1 MIDEEV
7 PDVKH
12 HRSLFRALS
21 ALLCL
26 VLCTQLTAC
35 GQKDTFSPASGKR
48 YDDSLITEAIS
59 KEGSFTDEHG
69 QEWDY
74 SYHIPQLA
82 DDTADAESINKAIMN
97 ILSGDAQATLSSSSV
112 TKMPE
117 THYADISWQS
127 HWNGSLLS
135 LSLHLT
141 GWASDIASYEVYH
154 YDFASGRRLTNAQ
167 LLDRFEIDV
176 DDFTAALRRAA
187 AQTFDSIYAPWN
199 TPGLS
204 SDSENFG
211 SMCIELASMR
221 AWTIAEGNYELDTL
235 PFYLDGDNSFTAFQP
250 VGSVAGANW
259 YYREMSG
266 QIVPNEWADGKAPR
280 SDYSFVSAVLTGE
293 GAAIRFTRQEDG
305 MFDSEEYRPYVG
317 FSYNTDYP
325 IAACYGEYQ
334 DIFVGTFGN
343 GMAPYVF
350 LLTKDGTVEYADI
363 FGGFDNGFLCS
374 GGPLYGLHD
383 IARFENGER
392 EGGYEEGYQ
401 TVYAVDQNGERYDLA
416 GRITPMANAM
426 PFPATGDWYA
436 EVRHGVDGGG
446 SYTSSFF
453 LSFSKNGFTSIEN
466 FMEDMEDLSIDYGGY
481 CTYLGMTEQGMIYL
495 FNLYN
500 SNDDVR
506 GGTFLLDFYNSEND
520 LLRII
525 PVSGV
530 NLFDAAEDGS
540 TTFVRAYG

>member
-35 GQKDTFSPASGKR
+35 GQKDTFSPASGER
-48 YDDSLITEAIS
+48 YDNSLITEVLS
-59 KEGSFTDEHG
+59 EEGTFTDEYD
-69 QEWDY
+69 QDWDY
-74 SYHIPQLA
+74 SYHIPQLEA
-82 DDTADAESINKAIMN
+82 DTPDAEKINAQIMAVY
-97 ILSGDAQATLSSSSV
+97 GDDVRSSLV
-112 TKMPE
+112 DAAVPKMPE
-117 THYADISWQS
+117 TYYESVSWQS
-127 HWNGSLLS
+127 HWNESLLS
-135 LSLHLT
+135 LSIKAQSWGGIMT
-141 GWASDIASYEVYH
+141 DYQVYH
-154 YDFASGRRLTNAQ
+154 FDFASGKQLTNTQ
-167 LLDRFEIDV
+167 LLDRFEIDE
-176 DDFTAALRRAA
+176 DGFTAALRRAA

-221 AWTIAEGNYELDTL
+221 AWTIAEGNYELDNL
-235 PFYLDGDNSFTAFQP
+235 RFYPEQDGSFTAFQP
-250 VGSVAGANW
+250 VGSLAGA
-259 YYREMSG
+259 G
-266 QIVPNEWADGKAPR
+266 QCCEELHVQPSAKERHSSAPQ
-280 SDYSFVSAVLTGE
+280 SEYAFVTAHLTDD
-293 GAAIRFTRQEDG
+293 GAAVRFTRHEDG

-350 LLTKDGTVEYADI
+350 LLTKGGTVEYADI

-426 PFPATGDWYA
+426 PFPVTGDWYA

-446 SYTSSFF
+446 SYTSSYF

-506 GGTFLLDFYNSEND
+506 NGTFLLDFYDSEND
-520 LLRII
+520 LLRVI

-530 NLFDAAEDGS
+530 NLFDAAEGGS
-540 TTFVRAYG
+540 TTFVRAYA

>member
-1 MIDEEV
+1 M
-7 PDVKH
+7 KH
-12 HRSLFRALS
+12 HRSFFRALS

-35 GQKDTFSPASGKR
+35 VQKDTFSPASGKR

-82 DDTADAESINKAIMN
+82 DDTADAESIDKAIMN
-97 ILSGDAQATLSSSSV
+97 ILSSDAQATLSSSSV

-167 LLDRFEIDV
+167 VLDRFDV
-176 DDFTAALRRAA
+176 SREDFIAALRCAA

-235 PFYLDGDNSFTAFQP
+235 LFYLDGDNSFTAFHP
-250 VGSVAGANW
+250 VGSVAGADW

-293 GAAIRFTRQEDG
+293 GAAVRFTRHEDG

-350 LLTKDGTVEYADI
+350 LLTKGGTVEYADI

-383 IARFENGER
+383 ITRFENGER

-426 PFPATGDWYA
+426 PFPVTGDWYA

-446 SYTSSFF
+446 SYTSSYF

-500 SNDDVR
+500 SNGDVR
-506 GGTFLLDFYNSEND
+506 GGTFLLDFYDSEND
-520 LLRII
+520 LLRVI

-530 NLFDAAEDGS
+530 NLFDAAEGGS

>member
-1 MIDEEV
+1 M
-7 PDVKH
+7 KQ
-12 HRSLFRALS
+12 HRIFFQALS

-48 YDDSLITEAIS
+48 YDNSLITEVLS
-59 KEGSFTDEHG
+59 EEGTFTDEYD
-69 QEWDY
+69 QDWDY
-74 SYHIPQLA
+74 SYHIPQLEA
-82 DDTADAESINKAIMN
+82 DTPDAEKINAQIMTVY
-97 ILSGDAQATLSSSSV
+97 GDDVRSSLV
-112 TKMPE
+112 DAAVPKMPE
-117 THYADISWQS
+117 TYYESVSWQS
-127 HWNGSLLS
+127 HWNESLLS
-135 LSLHLT
+135 LSIKAQSWGGIMT
-141 GWASDIASYEVYH
+141 DYQVYH
-154 YDFASGRRLTNAQ
+154 FDFASGKQLTNTQ
-167 LLDRFEIDV
+167 LLDRFEIDE
-176 DDFTAALRRAA
+176 DNFIAALRRAA
-187 AQTFDSIYAPWN
+187 AQSFDSIYAPWD

-204 SDSENFG
+204 PDSENFG

-221 AWTIAEGNYELDTL
+221 AWTIAEENYELDNL
-235 PFYLDGDNSFTAFQP
+235 RFYPEQDGSFTAFQP
-250 VGSVAGANW
+250 VGSLAGA
-259 YYREMSG
+259 G
-266 QIVPNEWADGKAPR
+266 QCCEELHVQPGAKERHSSAPQ
-280 SDYSFVSAVLTGE
+280 SEYAFVTAHLTDD
-293 GAAIRFTRQEDG
+293 GAAVRFTRHEDG
-305 MFDSEEYRPYVG
+305 RFDSEEYRPYVG

-350 LLTKDGTVEYADI
+350 LLTKGGTVEYADI

-401 TVYAVDQNGERYDLA
+401 TVYAVDQNGDRYDLA

-426 PFPATGDWYA
+426 PFPVTGDWYA
-436 EVRHGVDGGG
+436 EVRHGVEGGG
-446 SYTSSFF
+446 SYTSSYF

-500 SNDDVR
+500 SNGDVR
-506 GGTFLLDFYNSEND
+506 DGTFLLDFYDSEND
-520 LLRII
+520 LLRVI

-530 NLFDAAEDGS
+530 NLFDAAEGGS